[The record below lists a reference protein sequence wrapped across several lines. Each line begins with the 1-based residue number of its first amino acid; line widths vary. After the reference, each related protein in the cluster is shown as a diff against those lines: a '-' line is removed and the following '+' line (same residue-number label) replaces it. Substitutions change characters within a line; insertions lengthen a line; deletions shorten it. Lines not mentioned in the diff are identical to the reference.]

1 MVMLSTTVTFLAYLR
16 HNIQLL
22 TKNQKAMKQEQ
33 RYNIFKRT
41 HKGLRSMLFD
51 AGTRIQ
57 QTDFTKTKQADAA
70 IESVKQTT
78 RSFLYHLGKE
88 DNILYLSVVLYAP
101 YIVAMIEQTNAKDEN
116 LAKSIDQ
123 IIERYQ
129 TLETKSEMISFGLQL
144 QAAFFEFTAAVLQH
158 MNKEETVINE
168 LLWSNYTDKQLV
180 ALEVEM
186 LKQSTPEACTWYTGK
201 ILKELSNTEI
211 IIWVN
216 GIAEHASSTIIEKL
230 ISTTQRVLPIDR
242 WQMIR
247 GKFVTS
253 RDRLNRAA

>member
-1 MVMLSTTVTFLAYLR
+1 
-16 HNIQLL
+16 
-22 TKNQKAMKQEQ
+22 MKQEQ

-57 QTDFTKTKQADAA
+57 QTDFTKAKQADDA

-88 DNILYLSVVLYAP
+88 DNVLYLSVVLYAP
-101 YIVAMIEQTNAKDEN
+101 YIVAMIEQTNAKDEK
-116 LAKSIDQ
+116 LARSIDQ
-123 IIERYQ
+123 IIESYKN
-129 TLETKSEMISFGLQL
+129 LETKSEMISFGLKL

-168 LLWSNYTDKQLV
+168 LLWSNYTNKQLV

-186 LKQSTPEACTWYTGK
+186 LKQSTPDACTWYTGK
-201 ILKELSNTEI
+201 ILKQLSNTEI
-211 IIWVN
+211 IVWVN
-216 GIAEHASSTIIEKL
+216 GIAELASSAIIEKL
-230 ISTTQRVLPIDR
+230 INTTQRVLPIDR

-253 RDRLNRAA
+253 RDRTDRAAA

>member
-1 MVMLSTTVTFLAYLR
+1 MR
-16 HNIQLL
+16 
-22 TKNQKAMKQEQ
+22 
-33 RYNIFKRT
+33 
-41 HKGLRSMLFD
+41 GLR
-51 AGTRIQ
+51 ATER
-57 QTDFTKTKQADAA
+57 DFELPELLCITYRPQ
-70 IESVKQTT
+70 
-78 RSFLYHLGKE
+78 R
-88 DNILYLSVVLYAP
+88 
-101 YIVAMIEQTNAKDEN
+101 
-116 LAKSIDQ
+116 SIDQ